1 MNSIKQYKLITAI
14 LSLGF
19 LSACVSVPSEI
30 DVAKNSNLVSFEKV
44 SNSTVAVEADV
55 ETSSTLVDTGKKARW
70 GGKIVSVVNKKE
82 VSEIEVVFFPENKYG
97 KPITSMPS
105 VGRFKA
111 VVEGFVDP
119 LVFEQGR
126 LITVVGEV
134 GGGQSGIIGEQSY
147 LYPTLNAMGYYMW
160 KESTNINVELDS
172 FGFMPFGYR
181 SGFNH
186 NFFNPWYDPWYRR
199 HQRARIRI
207 DKYSGHSQGGQVR
220 QRTTGARQSSAGS
233 ASSSS
238 SRVDRLDA
246 TRVRNRTDKR
256 QER

>member
-1 MNSIKQYKLITAI
+1 MVTLAI
-14 LSLGF
+14 GF
-19 LSACVSVPSEI
+19 LSACVNVPSEI
-30 DVAKNSNLVSFEKV
+30 DVAGNANLVAFEKV
-44 SNSTVAVEADV
+44 SNSTIVVGPDAG
-55 ETSSTLVDTGKKARW
+55 TSTTEINTGKKARW
-70 GGKIVSVVNKKE
+70 GGKIVSVVNKKD

-97 KPITSMPS
+97 KPITSMS
-105 VGRFKA
+105 SAGRFKA

-119 LVFEQGR
+119 LVFEEGR

-134 GGGQSGIIGEQSY
+134 GEGQTGIIGEQSY

-160 KESTNINVELDS
+160 KESTNINVEIDT
-172 FGFMPFGYR
+172 FGFTPFGYR

-207 DKYSGHSQGGQVR
+207 DKYNGHSQGGQVR
-220 QRTTGARQSSAGS
+220 QQTGAHQSSGGS
-233 ASSSS
+233 AASQ
-238 SRVDRLDA
+238 RIDRLD
-246 TRVRNRTDKR
+246 TTQERNRTDKR

>member
-1 MNSIKQYKLITAI
+1 MAI
-14 LSLGF
+14 LSAGV

-30 DVAKNSNLVSFEKV
+30 DVAKNTNLIPFENV
-44 SNSTVAVEADV
+44 SNSKGAVGPNTGAVATQVN
-55 ETSSTLVDTGKKARW
+55 TGKKARW
-70 GGKIVSVVNKKE
+70 GGKIVSVVNKKD

-105 VGRFKA
+105 AGRFKA
-111 VVEGFVDP
+111 VVDGFVDP

-134 GGGQSGIIGEQSY
+134 GTEQTGIIGEQSY
-147 LYPTLNAMGYYMW
+147 IYPTLSAMGYYMW
-160 KESTNINVELDS
+160 KESTNINVELDT
-172 FGFMPFGYR
+172 FGFTPFGYR

-207 DKYSGHSQGGQVR
+207 DKYNGHSQGGQVR
-220 QRTTGARQSSAGS
+220 RQTGVRQSSG

-238 SRVDRLDA
+238 QRIDRLDA

>member
-1 MNSIKQYKLITAI
+1 MNSIKQFKLVTVILAI
-14 LSLGF
+14 GF
-19 LSACVSVPSEI
+19 LSACVTVPSEI
-30 DVAKNSNLVSFEKV
+30 DVAKNANLVPFEKV
-44 SNSTVAVEADV
+44 SNSIVTVGPDAEG
-55 ETSSTLVDTGKKARW
+55 TSTQVDTGKKARW
-70 GGKIVSVVNKKE
+70 GGKIVSVVNKKD

-134 GGGQSGIIGEQSY
+134 GDGQTGIIGEQAY

-160 KESTNINVELDS
+160 KESTNINVELDT

-207 DKYSGHSQGGQVR
+207 DKYNGHSQGGQIR
-220 QRTTGARQSSAGS
+220 QQTRGSQSNSGS
-233 ASSSS
+233 ASA